1 VRTEG
6 LSTIAVAA
14 EAAPNRSTGSIRCAF
29 DLGLADCEDCSPRP
43 RKSFVPRRR
52 PFIAALRRFAVRRGE
67 RWRETLQAIKTVGA
81 TRLAALYEEALTA
94 FPHGEPASDYETR
107 YNQLLAAG
115 ALGGEG
121 LLWELTGQY
130 YDLQAAS
137 AENCLYQR
145 MTAFAIK
152 QLAAL
157 SEHEPA

>member
-1 VRTEG
+1 VIDKK
-6 LSTIAVAA
+6 L
-14 EAAPNRSTGSIRCAF
+14 EAAGGKDWSCLNDAERTTVAGYF
-29 DLGLADCEDCSPRP
+29 
-43 RKSFVPRRR
+43 F
-52 PFIAALRRFAVRRGE
+52 ALDVTNGGMEKFFLERGD

-81 TRLAALYEEALTA
+81 TRLAALYEEALTV

-115 ALGGEG
+115 ALGGKG

-137 AENCLYQR
+137 AENCLHQR

-152 QLAAL
+152 QLTAL